1 MAEHRKM
8 PTIPDEE
15 FVQRWRALQALM
27 AEEGLDAL
35 VVNGGEQEHANV
47 RYLSDHWAALEYAG
61 VLMPPSGDP
70 IIMVGPESGTWAAA
84 RGRIPQVREMFEY
97 RSSGDFAWPEW
108 DVAGFKS
115 VFEEAGIID
124 PERIGVATTFST
136 TWVMLEALQSTFPTA
151 EIVKADHF
159 VTSLREKKSPAEIA
173 CLREAFRVSER
184 AVGDIIEN
192 VRPGMTECEIVGIAQ
207 ASMYANGAE
216 SEGMIQYVFS
226 GENTRHPICRASH
239 RVVREGDLL
248 LLDIAARVS
257 GYSSAVG
264 RPLLIGKVDPDIRS
278 LVEFARDA
286 HYYAESLLR
295 PGVIAMDVVKQY
307 KQFFADHGRMDN
319 FVYEPCHAI
328 GIIEA
333 EPPGMEITSE
343 YALEKDMVWQLDT
356 FALSDKVGV
365 RWENGVI
372 ITDDGVERLSGR
384 YMDIIEIA

>member
-1 MAEHRKM
+1 MAEKRAV
-8 PTIPDEE
+8 PTIPDAE
-15 FVQRWRALQALM
+15 FVERWRKLQGLM
-27 AEEGLDAL
+27 AAEGLDAL

-47 RYLSDHWAALEYAG
+47 RYLSDHWPALEYAG
-61 VLMPPSGDP
+61 ILMPPSGDP

-84 RGRIPQVREMFEY
+84 RGRIPRVREMFEY

-108 DVAGFKS
+108 DVAGFEG
-115 VFEEAGIID
+115 VFEEAGVTD
-124 PERIGVATTFST
+124 PRRIGVASAFST
-136 TWVMLEALQSTFPTA
+136 TWVMLEALQSTFPGA
-151 EIVKADHF
+151 ELVKADHL
-159 VTSLREKKSPAEIA
+159 VTKLREKKSRAEIA
-173 CLREAFRVSER
+173 CLREAFRVSEL
-184 AVGDIIEN
+184 AVEAIIDR

-207 ASMYANGAE
+207 ESMYANGAE
-216 SEGMIQYVFS
+216 SEGMIQYVFA

-248 LLDIAARVS
+248 LLDISARVS

-264 RPLLIGKVDPDIRS
+264 RPLLIGRVDDDVRT

-286 HYYAESLLR
+286 HFYAEGLLR

-343 YALEKDMVWQLDT
+343 YALEKGMVWQLDT
-356 FALSDKVGV
+356 FVLSDKVGV

-372 ITDDGVERLSGR
+372 VTGDGVERLSGR
-384 YMDIIEIA
+384 RMDIIEIT